1 MSKHLRLLLLL
12 ALATACT
19 FAQDQSAAIIP
30 QPVSTHWGNGNF
42 FINAGTVIVA
52 DESERPT
59 VDFFN
64 NYLQRIYGLHLPVRQ
79 SGGAGSIRFETKAPS
94 SPKEGRYELHVAAGT
109 VTITGDTH
117 EGTFYGMQ
125 TLIQLLPV
133 SPFAATT
140 AGPVIHPEAGGLF
153 IPVVD
158 IEDYPRFGYR
168 GLHLDVGR
176 HFFPVDF
183 VKKYIDYIALHKM
196 NYFHWHLTEDQG
208 WRIEIKKYPRL
219 TEVGSCR
226 SGTIIGHAP
235 GTGDDSIP
243 HCGYYTQ
250 EEIKDVVRY
259 AADRYITIIPE
270 IELPGH
276 SSAALTAYPWLGC
289 TGGPYHVQHGFG
301 VFKDVY
307 CAGNDSVFNFLQ
319 DVLDEVIALFPSPY
333 IHIGGDECPK
343 DSWKTC
349 PKCQQRMVTLGLKN
363 EEQLQSYFVQRI
375 EKYINS
381 KGRQIIGWDEILEG
395 GIAPNATIMSW
406 RGEKGGIEAA
416 KQHHQVIMTPGEYVY
431 FDHSQTRNDDS
442 LTIGGYLPLE
452 KVYKYEPVPAELSA
466 DEAKYVRGA
475 QANLW
480 SEYMANPSKV
490 EYMLFPRLS
499 ALSEALWSPKGTR
512 NWKDFQHRLAMQYKR
527 YTLWQANAY
536 SVYFQPA
543 DTLVRQ
549 KLARWQDYKFG
560 LMMHWGTYSQWG
572 VVESWSI
579 CPEDEGW
586 TVRRGP
592 YADSY
597 TGYVQAYQN
606 LQKTFN
612 PVKFDPAKWA
622 AAAKDAGMKY
632 VVFTTKHHDGFCMF
646 DTKQTDY
653 KITSAACPFSTNPR
667 SNTAKEIFDAFR
679 QQDFLI
685 GAYFS
690 KPDWHS
696 DNYWWPY
703 FPPKDRN
710 VNYDPVHYPDRWKA
724 FKDYTYK
731 QIEEL
736 MTGYGRL
743 DLLWL
748 DGGWVRPLSTVNP
761 SIEWQ
766 RGIRYDQDV
775 DMPKIAAMARSH
787 QPGLIVVDRSV
798 PGEYEN
804 YTTPEQQVPEHPM
817 DDPWETCMT
826 MGNSWSYV
834 PDDHYKSTTTLVQ
847 LLVKVV
853 SRGGNFLLNIG
864 PSPEGDLADT
874 AYLRLK
880 EMGAWLKTNGEGIYN
895 SRPVR
900 PYSSGAVYLTQS
912 KDSANVY
919 AFFLPVAKD
928 VVLPQE
934 ITIDRY
940 TPAPKSRV
948 TLLGVEGSLK
958 WRQTGKKMVILVPP
972 ALQGKVIGE
981 HAVAFKI
988 SA

>member
-1 MSKHLRLLLLL
+1 MSIHLRLFALLVLV
-12 ALATACT
+12 AAGV
-19 FAQDQSAAIIP
+19 FAQERPAIIP
-30 QPVSTHWGNGNF
+30 MPLNTKWGNGSFVITTN
-42 FINAGTVIVA
+42 TVIVA
-52 DESERPT
+52 DTADRPS

-64 NYLQRIYGLHLPVRQ
+64 SYLQRFYGFHLRVQSASSARAIHFSTITASDGEPGEYSLHV
-79 SGGAGSIRFETKAPS
+79 SDDNITITAGS
-94 SPKEGRYELHVAAGT
+94 
-109 VTITGDTH
+109 H
-117 EGTFYGMQ
+117 EGNFYGMQ

-133 SPFAATT
+133 APFTATT
-140 AGPVIHPEAGGLF
+140 NGLVIHPDASGMT
-153 IPVVD
+153 IPAVTIYD
-158 IEDYPRFGYR
+158 FPRFKYR

-183 VKKYIDYIALHKM
+183 VKRYIDYMALHKL

-219 TEVGSCR
+219 TEIGAWR
-226 SGTIIGHAP
+226 SGTIIGHHP
-235 GTGDDSIP
+235 GTGDDSTR
-243 HCGYYTQ
+243 HGGYYTQ
-250 EEIKDVVRY
+250 DQIKEVVQY

-270 IELPGH
+270 VEMPGH
-276 SSAALTAYPWLGC
+276 AIAALASYPSLGC
-289 TGGPYHVQHGFG
+289 TGGPYSVPHNFG
-301 VFKDVY
+301 VHKEVF
-307 CAGNDSVFNFLQ
+307 CAGNDSVFSFLQ
-319 DVLDEVIALFPSPY
+319 DVLDEVMPLFPSKY

-349 PKCQQRMVTLGLKN
+349 PKCQARMKTLGLKN
-363 EEQLQSYFVQRI
+363 EEELQSYFIARI

-381 KGRQIIGWDEILEG
+381 KGKQVIGWDEILEG

-406 RGEKGGIEAA
+406 RGEKGGVEAA
-416 KQHHQVIMTPGEYVY
+416 KQHHNVIMTPGEYVY

-442 LTIGGYLPLE
+442 LTIGGYLPLD
-452 KVYKYEPVPAELSA
+452 KVYKYEPIPAGLNDE
-466 DEAKYVRGA
+466 EAKYILGA

-480 SEYMANPSKV
+480 SEYMSNPAKV

-499 ALSEALWSPKGTR
+499 ALSEVLWSPKSTR
-512 NWKDFQHRLAMQYKR
+512 NWKDFQHRMATQYKR
-527 YTLWQANAY
+527 YALWHANSY
-536 SVYFQPA
+536 QIWFQPA
-543 DTLVRQ
+543 DAAVQQ
-549 KLARWQDYKFG
+549 KLGQWQDYKFG

-572 VVESWSI
+572 VVESWS
-579 CPEDEGW
+579 
-586 TVRRGP
+586 
-592 YADSY
+592 YNN
-597 TGYVQAYQN
+597 YVQHYTD

-612 PVKFDPAKWA
+612 PVRFDPSKWA

-653 KITSAACPFSTNPR
+653 KITSAVCPFSSNPR
-667 SNTAKEIFDAFR
+667 SNVAAAIFDTFR
-679 QQDFLI
+679 GQGFMI

-696 DNYWWPY
+696 NDYWWSY

-710 VNYDPVHYPDRWKA
+710 VDYDPARYPERWQA

-736 MTGYGRL
+736 MTGYGRM
-743 DLLWL
+743 DVLWL

-761 SIEWQ
+761 SIDWQ

-775 DMPKIAAMARSH
+775 DMPKIAAMARSK

-834 PDDHYKSTTTLVQ
+834 PNDHYKSTTQLVQ
-847 LLVKVV
+847 LLVKIV

-864 PSPEGDLADT
+864 PSPEGDFSDT

-880 EMGAWLKTNGEGIYN
+880 EIGAWIKTNGEGIYG
-895 SRPVR
+895 SHPIR
-900 PYSSGAVYLTQS
+900 PYSSENVYLTQS
-912 KDSANVY
+912 KDSSAVY
-919 AFFLPVAKD
+919 AFYLSSGRDVTLPA
-928 VVLPQE
+928 E
-934 ITIDRY
+934 ITIDRF
-940 TPAPKSRV
+940 TPAAGSKL
-948 TLLGVEGSLK
+948 TMLGSSQKFK
-958 WRQTGKKMVILVPP
+958 WKMDGKKMVIQVPK
-972 ALQGKVIGE
+972 ALQGKTVGE

-988 SA
+988 G